1 MKVKLT
7 LSYDGTSYA
16 GYQVQPNGI
25 TIQQKLEEALFSLYK
40 IEITTVAS
48 GRTDAGVHALG
59 QVVSFEAPPT
69 VPAEKIYLAIN
80 SFLPPD
86 IRATKSECVD
96 DDFNAR
102 YSAKK
107 KTYEYNLYFGEVENP
122 ILERFAVMISS
133 KVDLEKMKECAKI
146 FIGEHDFKCFCSS
159 GSSVKT
165 TVRKV
170 YDIELNKNG
179 ENLKISVTG
188 NGFLYNMVRILVG
201 TLVKVGEGD
210 LEISS
215 VEKMLQSGDR
225 NLGGKTFP
233 AKGLTLKS
241 VEY

>member
-7 LSYDGTSYA
+7 LSYDGTAYA
-16 GYQVQPNGI
+16 GYQIQPNGI
-25 TIQQKLEEALFSLYK
+25 TIQQRLEEALFNLYK
-40 IEITTVAS
+40 TEILTVAS

-59 QVVSFEAPPT
+59 QVVSFVAPDT
-69 VPAEKIYLAIN
+69 VPVEKIYLAIN
-80 SFLPPD
+80 TFLPPD
-86 IRATKSECVD
+86 IRAVKSERVD

-107 KTYEYNLYFGEVENP
+107 KTYEYTLYFGEVENP

-170 YDIELNKNG
+170 YDIELNKSG
-179 ENLKISVTG
+179 EILKISVTG
-188 NGFLYNMVRILVG
+188 NGFLYNMVRILIG